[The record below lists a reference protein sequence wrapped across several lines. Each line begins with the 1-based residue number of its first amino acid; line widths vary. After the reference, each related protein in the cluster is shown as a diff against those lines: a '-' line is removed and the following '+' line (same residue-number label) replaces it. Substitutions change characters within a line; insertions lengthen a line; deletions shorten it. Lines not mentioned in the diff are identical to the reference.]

1 MNTTT
6 ATATTT
12 EAAFSNQH
20 MFWRVV
26 YLDQATGARLGTCSH
41 RHSNE
46 RSAERAHKVTK

>member
-6 ATATTT
+6 ATAQTT

-20 MFWRVV
+20 LFWRVV
-26 YLDQATGARLGTCSH
+26 YLDQDGRRVGTCQH

-46 RSAERAHKVTK
+46 QAAERAHKAVR